1 MPHKPRKG
9 SNPEHIIKV
18 LRPYEAKLMNQ
29 TELQVQQP
37 LGSQRSL
44 NQVHILNVSSP
55 NKSEEIGKTHQPS
68 HGQRRKVLS
77 GQISVIDEVSR
88 NSSVE
93 TQSNSNLNLHDQ
105 NNILIREMLKF
116 RSKFETFLKK
126 FGIKKKVR

>member
-1 MPHKPRKG
+1 MPRKSRKG
-9 SNPEHIIKV
+9 SNPKYLIGV
-18 LRPYEAKLMNQ
+18 LPSYEATLMNQ

-77 GQISVIDEVSR
+77 G
-88 NSSVE
+88 
-93 TQSNSNLNLHDQ
+93 
-105 NNILIREMLKF
+105 
-116 RSKFETFLKK
+116 
-126 FGIKKKVR
+126 